1 MINKNIELD
10 VTKDDIYD
18 EVVSFLSEELEV
30 DKQDIS
36 PETHIINDLDGDSM
50 LFLEMIDEF
59 KSKFD
64 IDIEVRFIGR
74 YFMAN
79 PVYTVGETVEAIYF
93 ILYNKEKLIEMVE
106 AQNKDQG

>member
-1 MINKNIELD
+1 MLNKYTALD

-18 EVVSFLSEELEV
+18 EVVTFLSEELEV
-30 DKQDIS
+30 DKQDIN

-59 KSKFD
+59 KSRFD

-74 YFMAN
+74 YFLAN
-79 PVYTVGETVEAIYF
+79 PVYTVRETVDAIDF
-93 ILYNKEKLIEMVE
+93 ILNNKEKLIEIVE
-106 AQNKDQG
+106 AQNPDQS